1 MLLSSTALAPV
12 VWRCREMGSQSMS
25 YPEHVVQATS
35 LERSHDGMIPICHLE
50 MSTDPPVYDSDADAP
65 FAVDQLE

>member
-1 MLLSSTALAPV
+1 V
-12 VWRCREMGSQSMS
+12 MGSQSMS